1 MPWVLDEIIQAEVDR
16 LKRLRAMVDD
26 MPSTNVTLVGDS
38 VLDRYVHGWAN
49 RLNAT
54 APVPAVKVTST
65 DEFAGAA
72 AHVARGLASLGMN
85 PQLFSIIGGD
95 EAGKILASKLREEGI
110 NTSGIRVVA
119 NRQTIVKTRIYGA
132 RESLVDQNQLLLQID
147 DESQEDMPA
156 AVSQRLTVSALASLS
171 DADVVVLSDYNK
183 GAVTDIGAQQLISAA
198 NGNGIPI
205 ICDPKLT
212 GLNRTEGATC
222 VLFEIRGLEL
232 TRRRL
237 GLETSLE
244 TARDLIE
251 KYHWE
256 ALVVLGG
263 AHGLWLY
270 TAEEEHHIPCLM
282 DGARQIIGL
291 HDAAAVAM
299 AAALSQGASLHDAAT
314 LAHAACE
321 TILRA
326 EEGQEVLDRRTLSAS
341 LDERAW
347 QMQVSDR

>member
-16 LKRLRAMVDD
+16 LKRLRTMVDN
-26 MPSTNVTLVGDS
+26 MPPTNVTLVGDV

-72 AHVARGLASLGMN
+72 AHVARGLASLGLN
-85 PQLFSIIGGD
+85 PKLFSIVGGD
-95 EAGKILASKLREEGI
+95 EAGQTLASNLKEEGI
-110 NTSGIRVVA
+110 ETSGLRVVP

-132 RESLVDQNQLLLQID
+132 RESLIDQNQLLLQID
-147 DESQEDMPA
+147 DEPQDEMPSV
-156 AVSQRLTVSALASLS
+156 VSQRLVVSALASLS
-171 DADVVVLSDYNK
+171 EADVLVLSDYNK
-183 GAVTDIGAQQLISAA
+183 GAITDSGAKQLISAA
-198 NGNGIPI
+198 NGNGIPT

-222 VLFEIRGLEL
+222 VLFEIRGLDL

-237 GLETSLE
+237 GLESSLE
-244 TARDLIE
+244 TARELIE

-256 ALVVLGG
+256 ALIVLGG

-270 TAEEEHHIPCLM
+270 TAEEEHHIPYLL
-282 DGARQIIGL
+282 GEARQIIGL
-291 HDAAAVAM
+291 HDAAAVAI
-299 AAALSQGASLHDAAT
+299 AAALSQGATLHDAAT

-326 EEGQEVLDRRTLSAS
+326 EEGEQVLNLRTLSDS

>member
-1 MPWVLDEIIQAEVDR
+1 
-16 LKRLRAMVDD
+16 
-26 MPSTNVTLVGDS
+26 
-38 VLDRYVHGWAN
+38 
-49 RLNAT
+49 LNAT

-72 AHVARGLASLGMN
+72 AHVARGLVSLGLN
-85 PQLFSIIGGD
+85 PSLFSIIGGD
-95 EAGKILASKLREEGI
+95 EAGQSLASNLTEEGI
-110 NTSGIRVVA
+110 DTSGLRVVA

-132 RESLVDQNQLLLQID
+132 RESLIDQNQLLLQID
-147 DESQEDMPA
+147 DEPQGEMPP

-171 DADVVVLSDYNK
+171 EADVLVLSDYNK
-183 GAVTDIGAQQLISAA
+183 GAVTDVGAQQLISAA

-222 VLFEIRGLEL
+222 VLFEVRGLEL

-237 GLETSLE
+237 GLESSLD
-244 TARDLIE
+244 TARNLIE
-251 KYHWE
+251 KYQWE

-263 AHGLWLY
+263 TQGLWLY
-270 TAEEEHHIPCLM
+270 TVDEEHHIPCML
-282 DGARQIIGL
+282 DETKQIIGL

-299 AAALSQGASLHDAAT
+299 AAALSQGATLHDAAT

-321 TILRA
+321 TILGA

>member
-1 MPWVLDEIIQAEVDR
+1 MAWVLDEVLQAEVDR

-26 MPSTNVTLVGDS
+26 LPPANVTLVGD
-38 VLDRYVHGWAN
+38 VMLDRYVHGWAN

-54 APVPAVKVTST
+54 APVPAVKVTET

-72 AHVARGLASLGMN
+72 AHVARGLASLGLN
-85 PQLFSIIGGD
+85 VQLFSIIGGD
-95 EAGKILASKLREEGI
+95 DAGVTLAANLQDEGI
-110 NTSGIRVVA
+110 DTGKLRVVA
-119 NRQTIVKTRIYGA
+119 NRQTIVKTRVYGA
-132 RESLVDQNQLLLQID
+132 RESLIERSQLLIQID
-147 DESQEDMPA
+147 EEPQEDMPE
-156 AVSQRLTVSALASLS
+156 AVSRRLTVSALASLS
-171 DADVVVLSDYNK
+171 DASVLVLSDYNK
-183 GAVTDIGAQQLISAA
+183 GTVTDDGAQQLISAA
-198 NGNGIPI
+198 NGNGIPT

-222 VLFEIRGLEL
+222 VLFEVRGLEL

-244 TARDLIE
+244 TACQLIDT
-251 KYHWE
+251 YHWE

-263 AHGLWLY
+263 TQGLFLY
-270 TAEEEHHIPCLM
+270 TDHEEYHIPCML
-282 DGARQIIGL
+282 GAARQTIGL

-299 AAALSQGASLHDAAT
+299 AAALSQGTTLHDAAT

-321 TILRA
+321 LILGA
-326 EEGQEVLDRRTLSAS
+326 EEGREVLDRRTLSAS
-341 LDERAW
+341 LDDRAW

>member
-1 MPWVLDEIIQAEVDR
+1 M
-16 LKRLRAMVDD
+16 
-26 MPSTNVTLVGDS
+26 
-38 VLDRYVHGWAN
+38 
-49 RLNAT
+49 
-54 APVPAVKVTST
+54 
-65 DEFAGAA
+65 
-72 AHVARGLASLGMN
+72 
-85 PQLFSIIGGD
+85 
-95 EAGKILASKLREEGI
+95 
-110 NTSGIRVVA
+110 
-119 NRQTIVKTRIYGA
+119 
-132 RESLVDQNQLLLQID
+132 
-147 DESQEDMPA
+147 
-156 AVSQRLTVSALASLS
+156 
-171 DADVVVLSDYNK
+171 
-183 GAVTDIGAQQLISAA
+183 
-198 NGNGIPI
+198 
-205 ICDPKLT
+205 
-212 GLNRTEGATC
+212 
-222 VLFEIRGLEL
+222 

-237 GLETSLE
+237 GLESSLE

-251 KYHWE
+251 KYQWE

-282 DGARQIIGL
+282 DEARQIIGL

-326 EEGQEVLDRRTLSAS
+326 DEGKQVLDRRTLSAS

>member
-1 MPWVLDEIIQAEVDR
+1 MR
-16 LKRLRAMVDD
+16 SFR
-26 MPSTNVTLVGDS
+26 
-38 VLDRYVHGWAN
+38 
-49 RLNAT
+49 
-54 APVPAVKVTST
+54 
-65 DEFAGAA
+65 
-72 AHVARGLASLGMN
+72 N
-85 PQLFSIIGGD
+85 P
-95 EAGKILASKLREEGI
+95 
-110 NTSGIRVVA
+110 
-119 NRQTIVKTRIYGA
+119 
-132 RESLVDQNQLLLQID
+132 
-147 DESQEDMPA
+147 
-156 AVSQRLTVSALASLS
+156 
-171 DADVVVLSDYNK
+171 
-183 GAVTDIGAQQLISAA
+183 
-198 NGNGIPI
+198 
-205 ICDPKLT
+205 
-212 GLNRTEGATC
+212 
-222 VLFEIRGLEL
+222 GLEL